1 MLPNSVSV
9 LEGNGVVS
17 SMIELYKLQLLGKSP
32 DTCGQG
38 LVLLKC
44 FITVMQTF

>member
-17 SMIELYKLQLLGKSP
+17 SMIEVYKLQLLGKSP
-32 DTCGQG
+32 E
-38 LVLLKC
+38 C
-44 FITVMQTF
+44 FVTVMQTF